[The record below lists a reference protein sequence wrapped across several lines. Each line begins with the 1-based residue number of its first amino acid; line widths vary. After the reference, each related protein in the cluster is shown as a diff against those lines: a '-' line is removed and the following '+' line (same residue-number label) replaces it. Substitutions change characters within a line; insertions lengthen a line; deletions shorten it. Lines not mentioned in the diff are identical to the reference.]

1 MLYSESLLLQHHH
14 SAEVFRMK
22 LFVALFT
29 SIILLVSAG
38 AAGAATHYTQ
48 NEFMTGE
55 SLDTGMTQ
63 AGVNFSLGDH
73 YKSYYANIRYG
84 LGALCE
90 VGVKVGATSAT
101 IDATD
106 KVGALIGIDLKYQ
119 LVKETEGIPVD
130 LSLDLG
136 LDNTIIS
143 NENATE
149 LKFSTVVSKSYAL
162 TERGYKFV
170 PYGGLAMANLRGS
183 LLSDS
188 QVLVYAFGGIEW
200 KLSQKFMFLLEV
212 KSGPST
218 LGGFGIRFEY

>member
-1 MLYSESLLLQHHH
+1 
-14 SAEVFRMK
+14 MK
-22 LFVALFT
+22 LIVALCT
-29 SIILLVSAG
+29 SIILIVSAG
-38 AAGAATHYTQ
+38 VAGAATHYTQ

-90 VGVKVGATSAT
+90 VGVKLGATSST

-106 KVGALIGIDLKYQ
+106 KVGALVGVDLKYQ
-119 LVKETEGIPVD
+119 LVKETEGIPID

-149 LKFSTVVSKSYAL
+149 LKFSTVVSKSFPL

-170 PYGGLAMANLRGS
+170 PYGGLAMSSLHGS
-183 LLSDS
+183 LLSDNQTS
-188 QVLVYAFGGIEW
+188 LYVFGGMEW
-200 KLSQKFMFLLEV
+200 KLSQRFMLLLEV

-218 LGGFGIRFEY
+218 LGGFGVRFEY

>member
-1 MLYSESLLLQHHH
+1 
-14 SAEVFRMK
+14 MK
-22 LFVALFT
+22 LFVALCT
-29 SIILLVSAG
+29 SIILFVSTG
-38 AAGAATHYTQ
+38 VAGAATRYTQ

-101 IDATD
+101 VNDTD
-106 KVGALIGIDLKYQ
+106 RVGALLGVDFKYQ
-119 LVKETEGIPVD
+119 LVKESEGIPVD

-136 LDNTIIS
+136 LDNTIINS
-143 NENATE
+143 ENATE
-149 LKFSTVVSKSYAL
+149 VKFSTVVSKSFPL
-162 TERGYKFV
+162 TDRGYKFV

-183 LLSDS
+183 LVSDD
-188 QVLVYAFGGIEW
+188 QVSLYAFGGIEW
-200 KLSQKFMFLLEV
+200 KLSQRFMFLLEI

-218 LGGFGIRFEY
+218 LGGVGIRFEY